1 MKKVA
6 FVFLALSVIVGAVI
20 ACGDAP
26 KPAVNASDVT
36 NSASSA
42 ANGASSGANQAAG
55 AANSAGN
62 TATSTASSAM
72 KK

>member
-6 FVFLALSVIVGAVI
+6 FVFLALSVLVGAVI

-26 KPAVNASDVT
+26 KPAVNAGDVT

-62 TATSTASSAM
+62 TATSTASSAT